1 MDASMQVSGIESG
14 TIDSALETIYY
25 KEETV
30 KPWYVT
36 VPRAAGDIPIILG
49 AFSPFLD
56 DMALYE
62 RLSARLEL
70 VNFHASLVSIYA
82 PDKEYHTEED
92 NITTNLIT
100 DVTDDE

>member
-36 VPRAAGDIPIILG
+36 VPRTAGDIPIILG
-49 AFSPFLD
+49 AFSPLLD
-56 DMALYE
+56 NMALYE

-70 VNFHASLVSIYA
+70 GKFHASIGYTYA
-82 PDKEYHTEED
+82 PDK
-92 NITTNLIT
+92 
-100 DVTDDE
+100 